1 MALGLRT
8 EMSTGDSEFM
18 PIVMFMAKEGRF
30 YKRDRVGG
38 ANGFENDDREL
49 PTGTKFVVDFG
60 SIQVGWLHFAAGQ
73 APSFAVVPLGQA
85 LPAQP
90 NKDHRQGF
98 KLLLHLG
105 KGGGLREFAT
115 TAKTVLGAVDDL
127 HGQFEAAPE
136 AAAGK
141 IPIVEFSGT
150 QKITTKNVHGTQ
162 TNFRPSFTITGWM
175 DRLPDFGPRTVP
187 PPGQTV
193 ARPQA
198 TQVAVQNAAH
208 ASPTNGS
215 SNPRHVPPPQQATTD
230 DWNTS
235 LAAASQ
241 ANAAPAGKEWGGGG
255 STIED
260 DIPFAAC
267 WQ

>member
-8 EMSTGDSEFM
+8 EMSTGDSEFT

-85 LPAQP
+85 LPPQP
-90 NKDHRQGF
+90 SKDHRQGF

-187 PPGQTV
+187 PPGQAV
-193 ARPQA
+193 AAAAPRPQA
-198 TQVAVQNAAH
+198 SA
-208 ASPTNGS
+208 PTNGS

-241 ANAAPAGKEWGGGG
+241 ANAAPAGKEWAGEG
-255 STIED
+255 SD
-260 DIPFAAC
+260 LSDVVPF
-267 WQ
+267 